1 MRRGISPREEN
12 LAAQQALWPY
22 GRFSV
27 MTPKKHRQCQ
37 GSPWSVIISVFSC
50 IIAVLSAMAAWQS
63 ASNSKN
69 IAVLAKSAQQVQL
82 RPYVLID
89 PVQNV
94 IPYDGSTFVIL
105 PYQLTNKGSAPA
117 LNIHKGYASYVRKE
131 AGQERLI
138 QFFEES
144 TDKRDALAPSQSS
157 AIHVDEINI
166 SGVDVSSM
174 ENVTFKVELK
184 VTYQGFSEVDT
195 RSYYSKAILI
205 LTPQKQQDKIVF
217 LVSQPYLDFGFE
229 K

>member
-1 MRRGISPREEN
+1 MKENKNMDSSKSSPE
-12 LAAQQALWPY
+12 
-22 GRFSV
+22 GF
-27 MTPKKHRQCQ
+27 
-37 GSPWSVIISVFSC
+37 PWSVVISVLSC
-50 IIAVLSAMAAWQS
+50 IVAVFSAMAAWQS

-69 IAVLAKSAQQVQL
+69 MVVLGKLAQQVQL

-105 PYQLTNKGSAPA
+105 PYQLMNKGNAPA
-117 LNIHKGYASYVRKE
+117 LNIHKGYASYVRDE
-131 AGQERLI
+131 TGQEKLI
-138 QFFEES
+138 QHFEEPA
-144 TDKRDALAPSQSS
+144 DKNDALAPSQSS
-157 AIHVDEINI
+157 AIHVDNINV
-166 SGVDVSSM
+166 SGVDLSDVG
-174 ENVTFKVELK
+174 NVTFRVELK
-184 VTYQGFSEVDT
+184 VTYLGFPEVDT